1 MTDKA
6 LQENNVDDFLLQ
18 LNKHIDKVV
27 REKYQKVTELNKVKD
42 DSVEKG
48 REFVAAYVDYTHT
61 VEAIHDIIE
70 HGGGSH
76 AGH

>member
-1 MTDKA
+1 MRNIK
-6 LQENNVDDFLLQ
+6 
-18 LNKHIDKVV
+18 
-27 REKYQKVTELNKVKD
+27 KYLKLNKVKD
-42 DSVEKG
+42 DSVETG

-70 HGGGSH
+70 HGGGTH